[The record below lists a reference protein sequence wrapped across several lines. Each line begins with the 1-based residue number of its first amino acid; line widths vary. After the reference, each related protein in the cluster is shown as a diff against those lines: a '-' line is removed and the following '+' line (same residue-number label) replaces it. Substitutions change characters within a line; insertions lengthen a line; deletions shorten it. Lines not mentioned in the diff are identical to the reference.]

1 MTELDKD
8 ILLYHQK
15 WNRSTW
21 SLEDRKEIVFK
32 QNMQLQDIAEVL
44 SSIHNITPSSDLRI
58 LYLPNTSVVELLDL
72 NNQMPYHSYRW
83 NNISSNPSFLSSM
96 GYSISDGDL
105 LVVQDVKEPLRS
117 FTKEETAAIE
127 KYQAQRDNT
136 DVYFCQPSIGSA
148 VSNAPFNQQQQGKRA
163 GETGI
168 KIKSLKD
175 REREKSNNSEED
187 LAKLSSSTSCPEI
200 TAGNDSNSS
209 KQEAVMPPLINSDK
223 YINFVDSGC
232 SSIYANIDVE

>member
-32 QNMQLQDIAEVL
+32 QNMQLQEIAEVL

-58 LYLPNTSVVELLDL
+58 LYLPTTSVVELLDL
-72 NNQMPYHSYRW
+72 NNSMPYHSYRW
-83 NNISSNPSFLSSM
+83 NNISSNPSCLSSM

-117 FTKEETAAIE
+117 FTKEETVVIE

-148 VSNAPFNQQQQGKRA
+148 VSNAPFNQQQQQGKRA

-187 LAKLSSSTSCPEI
+187 LAKLTSSTSCPEI
-200 TAGNDSNSS
+200 TATNDSNS
-209 KQEAVMPPLINSDK
+209 KQEAVMPLLINSDK
-223 YINFVDSGC
+223 NFFDSGY

>member
-32 QNMQLQDIAEVL
+32 QNMQLQEIAEVL

-58 LYLPNTSVVELLDL
+58 LYLPTTSVVELLDL
-72 NNQMPYHSYRW
+72 NNSMPYHSYRW
-83 NNISSNPSFLSSM
+83 NNISSNPSCLSSM

-117 FTKEETAAIE
+117 FTKEETVVIE

-148 VSNAPFNQQQQGKRA
+148 VSNAPFNQQQQQGKRA

-187 LAKLSSSTSCPEI
+187 LAKLTSSTSCPEI
-200 TAGNDSNSS
+200 TATNDSNS

-223 YINFVDSGC
+223 NFFDSGY